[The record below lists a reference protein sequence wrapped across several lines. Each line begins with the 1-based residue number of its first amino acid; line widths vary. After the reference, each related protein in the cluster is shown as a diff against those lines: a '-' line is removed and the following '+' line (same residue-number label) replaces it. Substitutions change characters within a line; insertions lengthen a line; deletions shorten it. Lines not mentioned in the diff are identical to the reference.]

1 MNLWICLARVSD
13 EMGGGGRRMNVEL
26 YTYRMSHQHTVDD
39 KQALKDKMAFI
50 CWNRILM
57 ANNTILM
64 CYRILDHPPDTEG
77 RQEDRRIDKRIRQKL
92 YHSQVKFLSSKYFYY
107 V

>member
-1 MNLWICLARVSD
+1 MNA
-13 EMGGGGRRMNVEL
+13 EL

-39 KQALKDKMAFI
+39 KQAVKDKMAFI

-77 RQEDRRIDKRIRQKL
+77 KKEDR
-92 YHSQVKFLSSKYFYY
+92 
-107 V
+107 